1 MKGCVSIIIP
11 VFNNQEALNKALV
24 SISEQS
30 YKSLEII
37 VVDDGSSPSITV
49 SNTDVKLLKQ
59 ANLGAPVARNK
70 GLESSTGEFVVFW
83 DRDVVADRTMLEKM
97 VKKLQ
102 RERGLSFA
110 YCNMS
115 YGKNKMPAQKFS
127 VKKLKENNY
136 IHSTSLIRKSDAV
149 KWDESLKRFQDWD
162 LWLMMAEQGK
172 KGVWVDEYLF
182 TVTPHKKRTS
192 TWLPSFAYKK
202 PWRWL
207 PWVSSKVKSYEVAR
221 NIVAKKHQLS
231 I

>member
-83 DRDVVADRTMLEKM
+83 DRCIRDRI
-97 VKKLQ
+97 
-102 RERGLSFA
+102 
-110 YCNMS
+110 N
-115 YGKNKMPAQKFS
+115 
-127 VKKLKENNY
+127 
-136 IHSTSLIRKSDAV
+136 
-149 KWDESLKRFQDWD
+149 
-162 LWLMMAEQGK
+162 
-172 KGVWVDEYLF
+172 
-182 TVTPHKKRTS
+182 
-192 TWLPSFAYKK
+192 
-202 PWRWL
+202 
-207 PWVSSKVKSYEVAR
+207 
-221 NIVAKKHQLS
+221 
-231 I
+231 